1 MVFPSGWRK
10 NAPPSSCENQADL
23 IRYHLGVERS
33 VLRRRITQRPN
44 NVRFEELRRMLESY
58 GWVVQ
63 RVRGSHYVF
72 GRGGAIFPVP
82 HHGGTVKAPY
92 VRQALALTE
101 GEDDAEE

>member
-1 MVFPSGWRK
+1 
-10 NAPPSSCENQADL
+10 
-23 IRYHLGVERS
+23 
-33 VLRRRITQRPN
+33 
-44 NVRFEELRRMLESY
+44 MLESY